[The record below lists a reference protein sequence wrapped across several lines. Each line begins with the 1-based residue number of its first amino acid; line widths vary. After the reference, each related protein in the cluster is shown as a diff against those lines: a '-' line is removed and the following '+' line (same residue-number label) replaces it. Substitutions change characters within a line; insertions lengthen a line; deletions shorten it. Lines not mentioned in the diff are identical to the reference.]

1 MVSGENETRE
11 TSAGAAIVRSL
22 RLHGVDTVFG
32 IPGTHNIEIYRG
44 LNEEAVRHVLPRH
57 EQGAVY
63 AADAYAQSSGR
74 PGVVI
79 TTSGPGVTNAITG
92 LANSYSESHPILVI
106 SPGMPLG
113 TERQEIGLLH
123 EMKDQRATVD
133 SVIERSFRAEDP
145 ESAIRFIRETFVRWG
160 SERRRPV
167 HLEVPYDVLAMR
179 GVFADADLAPLP
191 AASGSAAL
199 PIDPALVELVRTSS
213 RPLLVVGGG
222 ASDSSEQVTGLAA
235 ALGAPVVT
243 SATGKGIIDEHHELS
258 VGGFAKSAVARE
270 FYEDS
275 DLIFVLAGEV
285 GKPDLYAGTSA
296 RIVRVDVDSSQLHKN
311 LVADFAVRGDVGPFL
326 AQLRSLLSDH
336 RPSEEGA
343 ARAERYRSAGLRD
356 AVFSRHTRLWQ
367 ELHDR
372 LAEVLPA
379 DTIISGDSSQ
389 VTYMGTNNFWRFAE
403 PRSYVLT
410 DGFATLGYA
419 VPGGFGAKLANPDRT
434 VVTMVGDGAFMFSPQ
449 EILMGVE
456 QQLCVP
462 IILIDS
468 GGYAEIETNMRDA
481 GISPLG
487 VQLTNP
493 DFTAFAAAFGVYG
506 VRVTEIDA
514 LVDELGRALT
524 RSGPSILHFDIRA
537 LGE

>member
-1 MVSGENETRE
+1 MVSGENEARE
-11 TSAGAAIVRSL
+11 TSVGAAIVRSL

-44 LNEEAVRHVLPRH
+44 LNEESVRHVLPRH

-74 PGVVI
+74 PGIVV
-79 TTSGPGVTNAITG
+79 TTSGPGITNAITG

-167 HLEVPYDVLAMR
+167 HLEVPYDVLAVR
-179 GVFADADLAPLP
+179 CVFADADLAPLS
-191 AASGSAAL
+191 AASGSTML
-199 PIDPALVELVRTSS
+199 PIDPVLVELVRTSS

-222 ASDSSEQVTGLAA
+222 ASDSSYQVTGLAE

-258 VGGFAKSAVARE
+258 AGGFAKSAVARE

-275 DLIFVLAGEV
+275 DLILVLASEI
-285 GKPDLYAGTSA
+285 GKPDLYEGTAA
-296 RIVRVDVDSSQLHKN
+296 RIVRVDVDPSQLHKN
-311 LVADFAVRGDVGPFL
+311 LVADFAVRGDVGSFL
-326 AQLRSLLSDH
+326 AELRLLLSDH
-336 RPSEEGA
+336 HPSEEGA
-343 ARAERYRSAGLRD
+343 ARAERYRLAGLRE
-356 AVFSRHTRLWQ
+356 AVFSPHTRLWQ

-389 VTYMGTNNFWRFAE
+389 VTYMGTNNFWRFSE

-419 VPGGFGAKLANPDRT
+419 VPGGFGAKLANPDRA

-449 EILMGVE
+449 EILMGIE
-456 QQLCVP
+456 HELCVP

-481 GISPLG
+481 GISPIG
-487 VQLTNP
+487 VRLTNP
-493 DFTAFAAAFGVYG
+493 DFTAFAAAFGVHG
-506 VRVTEIDA
+506 VRVTGIDA